1 MKKVLLII
9 QREYLTRVRKWSFI
23 ITTLLA
29 PLGFAGLFMV
39 MIFLAQNTETE
50 KRIAVIDESGIFKN
64 NLADTKNLHFKF
76 VKDSLASLELTY
88 KAQEFDGILYI
99 PEIKNLSTPRGIQ
112 YRSEDHL
119 GIASLAYVKEE
130 LADAIR
136 KRKIEDVSL
145 DPKMLDQLREV
156 DMQLETI
163 TLGEEGEKTVDSKI
177 AMGMGYIMGFAIYMI
192 LLVYGTMVMKGVV
205 EEKSN
210 KIVEVIVSSVKPFQL
225 MLGKIIGV
233 GAVGLTQFVL
243 WGILIVVIQFALAF
257 AFNDQLQQLAEFQAN
272 QGQAL
277 SAGQSPEEMQIMIAE
292 LIEGTKNINFT
303 AIFFQFIFFFFGG
316 YLLYGALFA
325 AIGAAAGEEG
335 EGQSLNF
342 IVSIPIIISIVIM
355 TSVVQEPNSSLAIWS
370 SIFPFTSPVVMP
382 SRLAFEPPV
391 WQLLLSMVMLILGF
405 LFTTWLAGRI
415 YRVGILMHGKKVSIK
430 DLAKWVKG

>member
-1 MKKVLLII
+1 MKKVFLII
-9 QREYLTRVRKWSFI
+9 QREYWTRVRKKSFI

-29 PLGFAGLFMV
+29 PLGFAAFFVV
-39 MIFLAQNTETE
+39 MILLAQNSESE

-64 NLADTKNLHFKF
+64 NISDTRNLHFKF
-76 VKDSLASLELTY
+76 VDDELAALELTY
-88 KAQEFDGILYI
+88 RAQQFDGILYI
-99 PEIKNLSTPRGIQ
+99 PQLKNLSSPRGIQ

-119 GIASLAYVKEE
+119 GISSLAHVQEE
-130 LADAIR
+130 LSDAII
-136 KRKIEDVSL
+136 KRKIEAASL
-145 DPKMLDQLREV
+145 DPKMLEDLQEV

-177 AMGMGYIMGFAIYMI
+177 AMGLGYIMGFAIYMI

-243 WGILIVVIQFALAF
+243 WGILIVVIQFVLAF
-257 AFNDQLQQLAEFQAN
+257 AFSDQLQQLAEFQAS
-272 QGQAL
+272 QGQAM
-277 SAGQSPEEMQIMIAE
+277 SAGQSPEEMQVFIAD

-303 AIFFQFIFFFFGG
+303 AIFFQFLFFFFGG
-316 YLLYGALFA
+316 YMLYGALFA

-355 TSVVQEPNSSLAIWS
+355 TAVVQEPNSTLAVWS

-382 SRLAFEPPV
+382 SRLAYEPPI
-391 WQLLLSMVMLILGF
+391 WQIITSMLCLVGGF

-415 YRVGILMHGKKVSIK
+415 YRVGILMSGKKVSFK
-430 DLAKWVKG
+430 DLAMWVKG